1 MPPKPRP
8 VMVRLIENV
17 DMSGGLNACWPWTKA
32 RNEHGYG
39 IMRVA
44 GKNVRAHRVARFMGN
59 DPGPH
64 VKVRHSCDNPPCC
77 NPLHLLVGT
86 QADNVADMHE
96 RNRRRYTSR
105 YTEEDVAEMRR
116 LSETM
121 TNTAIAERYQ
131 CSQSYVSMLLSGKR
145 GVTI

>member
-8 VMVRLIENV
+8 VMERLVENV
-17 DMSGGLNACWPWTKA
+17 DMSGGPNACWPWMKA

-44 GKNVRAHRVARFMGN
+44 GKNVRAHRVARFMGR

-77 NPLHLLVGT
+77 NPLHLLTGT
-86 QADNVADMHE
+86 QADNVADMRE
-96 RNRRRYTSR
+96 RKRRRYASR

-121 TNTAIAERYQ
+121 TLTAIAERYQ